1 MPVQQSPTKRSEG
14 RGSSL
19 DRPLSGEPDVYIPG
33 TKAVSMKEI
42 ELESSDQ
49 EAGLRLSQLFPM
61 AEKPRRSDSKKIMNT
76 LSFGLMGNE
85 QDASAAFLR

>member
-1 MPVQQSPTKRSEG
+1 
-14 RGSSL
+14 
-19 DRPLSGEPDVYIPG
+19 
-33 TKAVSMKEI
+33 MKEI